1 MLPCYIAEIA
11 EIKKL
16 TKTSLDRQWK
26 NCLSHDWISAGQKP
40 GFPLREFYVE
50 LKWSRE
56 VRKARGKTK
65 KAMAS
70 IYDILD
76 VADAEAE
83 AKNILIEGKFV

>member
-1 MLPCYIAEIA
+1 MLPCYITEIA

-16 TKTSLDRQWK
+16 TKASLDRQWK
-26 NCLSHDWISAGQKP
+26 NCLSHDWISPDKAP
-40 GFPLREFYVE
+40 GFPLHEFYVE

-56 VRKARGKTK
+56 VRKAKGKTK

-70 IYDILD
+70 IYEILD
-76 VADAEAE
+76 VADAE